1 MTTRTA
7 TSMDL
12 AILIFCDY
20 ITSITRRRAVK
31 RKANISQ
38 VNEPYITV
46 QLSGFT
52 PVAHDVS
59 ENVWAEDKPEP
70 TPILDENGNNIAPA
84 NTDDEIIRGLN
95 IIEFTVEAL
104 GGHAANSLAR
114 LQASFESSQFIFGL
128 EAYGFG
134 LSEKGQAV
142 NTTALLLEGEMEE
155 RWEIKPSFYF
165 HASEKFEAIWFNK
178 ELIRILIENYD
189 YDETFEGNQN
199 PFNCEGGICESYKP

>member
-1 MTTRTA
+1 
-7 TSMDL
+7 MDL
-12 AILIFCDY
+12 ATLIFCDY
-20 ITSITRRRAVK
+20 VTSITRRHSMK
-31 RKANISQ
+31 RKENLPQ
-38 VNEPYITV
+38 LNQPYITV

-59 ENVWAEDKPEP
+59 DNVWAEDKPTP
-70 TPILDENGNNIAPA
+70 DPILDEEGNDIAPA

-104 GGHAANSLAR
+104 GGHAANALAR
-114 LQASFESSQFIFGL
+114 LQASFESAQFIFGL

-134 LSEKGQAV
+134 LSEKGQAT

-155 RWEIKPSFYF
+155 RWEIKTSFYF
-165 HASEKFEAIWFNK
+165 CASEKFEAVWFNK

-189 YDETFEGNQN
+189 YDKSFEGSEN
-199 PFNCEGGICESYKP
+199 PLNCIGGICESYQP